1 METVNNNDIN
11 EDKFELVADLAF
23 KILKEQIGINDIDN
37 YPEEIKKEVINLLNN
52 NSSFEYKTRLR
63 VKICIDAIVD
73 YKNFDLNEYVE
84 RDDSYYQFPF
94 ACPFNKK
101 AEKAALGYILPD
113 NAIYCDVPIR
123 NNHADVVTQI
133 HRMIDPDY
141 EDLRTYSVL
150 HPENRDWH
158 EKVMD
163 EEKCIIIHFMSNNY
177 GAVIYI
183 PNEITP
189 FQEQELNKINDIL
202 TENNIKT
209 VTNKDEIS
217 LSEYIEGLND
227 KKHM

>member
-11 EDKFELVADLAF
+11 EDKVELVADLAF
-23 KILKEQIGINDIDN
+23 KILNGQIGINDIDN
-37 YPEEIKKEVINLLNN
+37 YSDDIKKEVVNLLNK
-52 NSSFEYKTRLR
+52 NSSYKYKIRLR
-63 VKICIDAIVD
+63 EKICLNVIMD
-73 YKNFDLNEYVE
+73 YKNFDLSEFVE
-84 RDDSYYQFPF
+84 RDDSSYQFPF
-94 ACPFNKK
+94 TCPFNKK
-101 AEKAALGYILPD
+101 TEKAALGYILQD
-113 NAIYCDVPIR
+113 NAIYCDVPIG

-133 HRMIDPDY
+133 HRMINPDY
-141 EDLRTYSVL
+141 ENLNAYSAL
-150 HPENRDWH
+150 HPEVSDWH

-163 EEKCIIIHFMSNNY
+163 EENCIIIHFLPNKY
-177 GAVIYI
+177 GTIIYI